1 MRRVF
6 LLLPILLL
14 LMASC
19 ELYYE
24 EPVQRGTVRIVSIGI
39 TYENEPEEVAD
50 PEDEDKD
57 QLRDLPG
64 TVFDARELSKAF
76 RQQVLNA
83 GWDSEDIEVTLLLQE
98 GTDHTQETFDD
109 DLGYASRDHL
119 ENTLAT
125 IAGVATEDD
134 LTIITY
140 SGHGIEETGE
150 LLMAH
155 TQTTGTVDISENSP
169 IMVTP
174 EWLHTRIKPIKG
186 KKLLI
191 LDSCY
196 SGLFIPES
204 ASSLSWVYDKGIDD
218 WYGKYFSDEEYQIPS
233 LVVLTASADS
243 DSYEKKFDDHSHGVF
258 TSALLEALGWNHT
271 TLSIADGAPPS
282 ARNGLLSVDSLYK
295 YIKKHQ
301 VYPVRWSIFTMDK
314 PIQHPMVTGGAMDML
329 LFRY

>member
-1 MRRVF
+1 MRRGF

-14 LMASC
+14 LIASC

-57 QLRDLPG
+57 QLGDLPG
-64 TVFDARELSKAF
+64 TVYDARELSDALK
-76 RQQVLNA
+76 QQAMRA
-83 GWDSEDIEVTLLLQE
+83 GWDSADIEVTLLLQE
-98 GTDHTQETFDD
+98 GTDHTQDTFDD
-109 DLGYASRDHL
+109 GGYASRTNLKDTL
-119 ENTLAT
+119 EIIQGTAT
-125 IAGVATEDD
+125 VDD

-155 TQTTGTVDISENSP
+155 TQTSGTVDISEDSP
-169 IMVTP
+169 IVVTP
-174 EWLHTRIKPIKG
+174 EWLHDLIRPIDG

-191 LDSCY
+191 VDSCY
-196 SGLFIPES
+196 SGVFVPES
-204 ASSLSWVYDKGIDD
+204 SSSLSWLYDKGIDD
-218 WYGKYFSDEEYQIPS
+218 WYGKYFSDEEYEIPS
-233 LVVLTASADS
+233 FVVLTASADS
-243 DSYEKKFDDHSHGVF
+243 DSYEIRFDDHSHGVF
-258 TSALLEALGWNHT
+258 TSALLEALGWDHT
-271 TLSIADGAPPS
+271 TEKITNGAPP
-282 ARNGLLSVDSLYK
+282 AVQNELLTIDSLYK

-301 VYPVRWSIFTMDK
+301 VYPVRWSLFSIGENV
-314 PIQHPMVTGGAMDML
+314 QHPMVTGGAMDML

>member
-6 LLLPILLL
+6 LLLSILLL
-14 LMASC
+14 LTISC

-24 EPVQRGTVRIVSIGI
+24 QPVQKGKVRIVSIGI
-39 TYENEPEEVAD
+39 TYENEPEEVAY
-50 PEDEDKD
+50 PEDEEKD
-57 QLRDLPG
+57 QLGDLPG
-64 TVFDARELSKAF
+64 TVFDARELSKALS
-76 RQQVLNA
+76 QQAQRA
-83 GWDSEDIEVTLLLQE
+83 GWDSADIEVTLLLQE
-98 GTDHTQETFDD
+98 GTDHTQDTFDD
-109 DLGYASRDHL
+109 PGYASRDRL
-119 ENTLAT
+119 ENTLNEIKDSAT
-125 IAGVATEDD
+125 VDD

-155 TQTTGTVDISENSP
+155 TQTTGTVDISEDSP
-169 IMVTP
+169 IVVTP
-174 EWLHTRIKPIKG
+174 TWLHDLIRPIEG

-191 LDSCY
+191 VDSCY
-196 SGLFIPES
+196 SGVFVPES
-204 ASSLSWVYDKGIDD
+204 PSSLSWLYDKGIDD
-218 WYGKYFSDEEYQIPS
+218 WYGKYFSDEEYEIS
-233 LVVLTASADS
+233 SFMVLTASADS
-243 DSYEKKFDDHSHGVF
+243 DSYERKFDDHSHGVF

-271 TLSIADGAPPS
+271 TLRIADGAPPS

-314 PIQHPMVTGGAMDML
+314 PIQHPMVSGGAMDML

>member
-6 LLLPILLL
+6 LLLPILML

-39 TYENEPEEVAD
+39 TYENEPDEVAD
-50 PEDEDKD
+50 PEYEDKLD
-57 QLRDLPG
+57 DLPG
-64 TVFDARELSKAF
+64 TVYDAREISDALK
-76 RQQVLNA
+76 QQAMRA
-83 GWDSEDIEVTLLLQE
+83 GWNSEDIEATLLLQE
-98 GTDHTQETFDD
+98 GTDHTQETFDAP
-109 DLGYASRDHL
+109 GYASRDRL
-119 ENTLAT
+119 ENTLAD
-125 IAGVATEDD
+125 IVGLAAEDD

-140 SGHGIEETGE
+140 SGHGVEGTGE
-150 LLMAH
+150 LVMAH
-155 TQTTGTVDISENSP
+155 TQTSGEIDKSETSS

-174 EWLHTRIKPIKG
+174 QWLHARIEPIKG

-218 WYGKYFSDEEYQIPS
+218 WYGKYFSDEEYEIPS
-233 LVVLTASADS
+233 FMVLTASADS
-243 DSYEKKFDDHSHGVF
+243 DSYERKFDDHSHGVF

-271 TLSIADGAPPS
+271 TLRIAEGAPPS
-282 ARNGLLSVDSLYK
+282 ARNRLLSVDSLYK

-329 LFRY
+329 LFSY

>member
-1 MRRVF
+1 
-6 LLLPILLL
+6 
-14 LMASC
+14 MASC

-39 TYENEPEEVAD
+39 TYENEPEEVAY
-50 PEDEDKD
+50 PEDEEKD
-57 QLRDLPG
+57 QLGDLPG
-64 TVFDARELSKAF
+64 TVFDARELSDALK
-76 RQQVLNA
+76 QQAMRA
-83 GWDSEDIEVTLLLQE
+83 GWNSADIEVTLLLQE
-98 GTDHTQETFDD
+98 REDYSEATVNDT
-109 DLGYASRDHL
+109 GYASRANLKSTL
-119 ENTLAT
+119 EIIQGTT
-125 IAGVATEDD
+125 TEDD

-155 TQTTGTVDISENSP
+155 TLTEGAIDLSLPPSDPESI
-169 IMVTP
+169 IVTP
-174 EWLHTRIKPIKG
+174 EWLYDLIRPIKG

-196 SGLFIPES
+196 SGVFVPES
-204 ASSLSWVYDKGIDD
+204 PSSLSWVYDKGIDD
-218 WYGKYFSDEEYQIPS
+218 WYGKYFSDEEYEIPS
-233 LVVLTASADS
+233 FVVLTASADS
-243 DSYEKKFDDHSHGVF
+243 DSYERKFDDHSHGVF

-271 TLSIADGAPPS
+271 TLRIADGAPPS

-314 PIQHPMVTGGAMDML
+314 PIQHPMISGGAMDML
-329 LFRY
+329 LFSY